1 MIKVVFSDTNLIGL
15 YTKQAYPEIPVRTHY
30 SWKTISIFWLISYEM
45 CISWQFLGITEVLYI
60 VTAVLYPLLHT
71 TYKNKWMLYQSWRV
85 MIKLQYNNKQS
96 PNCSQFT
103 FQFHALEKE
112 MATHSSVLAW
122 RIPGMGEPGG
132 LPSMGSYWVGH
143 NWSDLAAAAAA
154 MHKNFICISHKVC
167 CRPGDFS
174 EHLPSISFI
183 FTLCFDH
190 MSPLQHL
197 YSCCHRVRHIPH
209 FHP

>member
-143 NWSDLAAAAAA
+143 NWSDLAAAAACLIWPTDEETSWGQKA
-154 MHKNFICISHKVC
+154 WYINFCF
-167 CRPGDFS
+167 P
-174 EHLPSISFI
+174 
-183 FTLCFDH
+183 TL
-190 MSPLQHL
+190 SQH
-197 YSCCHRVRHIPH
+197 
-209 FHP
+209 